1 MATTDEKSNVLKTLF
16 NKLPPNMRLFV
27 SDLMGKDELI
37 TNEDFTEEQLNVMK
51 ETAEKA
57 IGEGKDFL
65 SYGDYPK
72 GYMNYNKNFIEKMFD
87 PDFQMRTSIGSA
99 NIKIN
104 DQGEVILTDQF
115 NFNDAKDVNSLNDLY
130 KAAVDIFGTD
140 GAYNKFRKLGTYFGS
155 PSGEGAPIKLNL
167 GKLDT

>member
-1 MATTDEKSNVLKTLF
+1 MAITDEKPNVLKTLF

-37 TNEDFTEEQLNVMK
+37 TNEDFTEEQLNVMR

-57 IGEGKDFL
+57 INEGKDFL
-65 SYGDYPK
+65 
-72 GYMNYNKNFIEKMFD
+72 NYNKNFIEKMFD

-104 DQGEVILTDQF
+104 DQGEIILTDQF

-130 KAAVDIFGTD
+130 KAAVDIFGAD
-140 GAYNKFRKLGTYFGS
+140 GAYNKFRRIGTYFGS
-155 PSGEGAPIKLNL
+155 PEGEGAPIELNL